1 MRIEELTEGDCHAVL
16 QKTRVARLAC
26 ARNNQPYIVP
36 ISFDLD
42 GDCLYSYATLGQ
54 KILWMRENPLVCV
67 EVDEL
72 TSQRQWV
79 SVIVY
84 GRYEELSETPEYAD
98 SRRKAE
104 QLFQQHP
111 AWWEPA
117 SVPLL
122 KQQRRSPIVYRVRI
136 GRVTGRRTMPDVE
149 QPSNRGE
156 TASAAAGPGWLSRAL
171 RRMTGRQ

>member
-1 MRIEELTEGDCHAVL
+1 MRIEELTEHDCRTVL
-16 QKTRVARLAC
+16 RTTRVARLAC

-54 KILWMRENPLVCV
+54 KIMWMRENPLVCV
-67 EVDEL
+67 ELDEL
-72 TSQRQWV
+72 TSDRQWV

-98 SRRKAE
+98 SRQLAE
-104 QLFQQHP
+104 QLFQRHP

-117 SVPLL
+117 SVPLV
-122 KQQRRSPIVYRVRI
+122 QHEMRSPIVYRIRI
-136 GRVTGRRTMPDVE
+136 GWMTGRRTTPAAE
-149 QPSNRGE
+149 QLDGRE
-156 TASAAAGPGWLSRAL
+156 AVSAATRPDWLSRTL
-171 RRMTGRQ
+171 RRVIGRP